1 MHAITWRRGAIYP
14 YKRKSKKY
22 ICSHHTRA
30 SMVVSD
36 RVCGGSDEIM
46 RIKEM
51 MICCLRK
58 IYDFFILLL
67 DESLNPL
74 ETMWIHNNF
83 FDARPFLNYHGRLIY
98 IHIRI
103 PYPVPLEWLVYY
115 R

>member
-1 MHAITWRRGAIYP
+1 MQYTLIKGRA
-14 YKRKSKKY
+14 SKKY

-58 IYDFFILLL
+58 FYDSF
-67 DESLNPL
+67 
-74 ETMWIHNNF
+74 
-83 FDARPFLNYHGRLIY
+83 YLI
-98 IHIRI
+98 IR
-103 PYPVPLEWLVYY
+103 
-115 R
+115 